1 MTDSRLTIT
10 DKANAG
16 IEGDDN
22 IKVTTAGWY
31 IVYIKAAV
39 KGDDY
44 VFTMTFYP
52 GEVYL
57 FGATNGGTWDYNDT
71 WKFTAPDNKDGS
83 FVSPTMT
90 ASGEARICVKTDVD
104 WWRTEFT
111 LCNGEIFYRENNP
124 VNDSWGKDVGPEY
137 SIQGAA
143 GKTIRLNFTAGAGE
157 LK

>member
-1 MTDSRLTIT
+1 
-10 DKANAG
+10 
-16 IEGDDN
+16 
-22 IKVTTAGWY
+22 
-31 IVYIKAAV
+31 
-39 KGDDY
+39 
-44 VFTMTFYP
+44 MTFYP

-83 FVSPTMT
+83 FVSPAMT

-143 GKTIRLNFTAGAGE
+143 GKTIRLNFTAGTGE